1 MVCLAIAALGKSP
14 LQLVVCYR
22 IKMKSLGGRMGD
34 QSTNESNTSPS
45 PPIDYNWRSFRLI
58 TNLVPSSEV
67 AAEWLKLAEVANEFR
82 RPDF

>member
-1 MVCLAIAALGKSP
+1 
-14 LQLVVCYR
+14 
-22 IKMKSLGGRMGD
+22 MGD